1 MRRALRR
8 RRAGEKGGAARAA
21 GAAQGPKRAWRALS
35 RAPAGPP
42 GAPPGR
48 RGSQAGPSGP
58 AASEPRPWISGCLTP
73 REKPACVGAERRQ
86 RCAGFRP
93 PPSRSAPAAVGPQ
106 PAARSSGLVKRARQL
121 SGPAGPGRPRS
132 VCGKGGGERGRA
144 APQEPVPDPD
154 PAPCADAPKARL
166 GFCRGHASTLAAGGG
181 GCGRRPPRPP
191 GPSPPGLRSCCS
203 ARRPLPRPL
212 HLPSHLPTPR
222 KKIMLAGARTSQ
234 SLPVRCEERAPAV
247 SPRRDPRRASLAAAE
262 PREQL
267 GSA

>member
-132 VCGKGGGERGRA
+132 VCGKKGRTAGAGPGPGPRPLRGRA
-144 APQEPVPDPD
+144 EGS
-154 PAPCADAPKARL
+154 ARL
-166 GFCRGHASTLAAGGG
+166 LPGPRFHSRRGRWGMRATAPPASRTLPPGAPELLL
-181 GCGRRPPRPP
+181 RPPPP
-191 GPSPPGLRSCCS
+191 PPSSPP
-203 ARRPLPRPL
+203 PIPPP
-212 HLPSHLPTPR
+212 HPS
-222 KKIMLAGARTSQ
+222 
-234 SLPVRCEERAPAV
+234 
-247 SPRRDPRRASLAAAE
+247 
-262 PREQL
+262 
-267 GSA
+267 